1 MPFELAE
8 NSLHCRNILGKF
20 LYVKTFF
27 SCCSCRHQ
35 TVHDVHAD
43 WSKTRWAILDSPQTI
58 ENVLVL
64 NFYTINTPLYHNV
77 LILTTVM
84 RRLHR
89 NHLPTKQNDVVSS
102 SPQANMLLPPNH
114 LHSSF
119 RAIITHFMCMFLLRE
134 VMQVISLR
142 KFHPWLWYSPLRPSH
157 LVATHK
163 YVNWNYCLFGSM
175 FVRLVKG
182 IEAICVVAKA
192 INMMN

>member
-8 NSLHCRNILGKF
+8 HSLHCRNILGKF

-102 SPQANMLLPPNH
+102 SPQANMLRPPHH
-114 LHSSF
+114 LHSSLSLNK
-119 RAIITHFMCMFLLRE
+119 ILLHSVRINHSSRYQLGLLQHDVSPKHHRICEERE
-134 VMQVISLR
+134 DRSQKCQTWTVSNRIWID
-142 KFHPWLWYSPLRPSH
+142 FFFP
-157 LVATHK
+157 
-163 YVNWNYCLFGSM
+163 
-175 FVRLVKG
+175 
-182 IEAICVVAKA
+182 
-192 INMMN
+192 

>member
-8 NSLHCRNILGKF
+8 HSLHCRNILGKF

-102 SPQANMLLPPNH
+102 SPQANMLRPPHHLQSSLSQNKILLHLVRINH
-114 LHSSF
+114 LADYHQGPVQ
-119 RAIITHFMCMFLLRE
+119 ITT
-134 VMQVISLR
+134 
-142 KFHPWLWYSPLRPSH
+142 K
-157 LVATHK
+157 
-163 YVNWNYCLFGSM
+163 
-175 FVRLVKG
+175 
-182 IEAICVVAKA
+182 
-192 INMMN
+192 